1 MASDRFE
8 RYLRSLT
15 DEEKIELT
23 DRLLEDATPQEEQPE
38 PRLVHISEVIE
49 EDAGYEDR
57 AGKLEG
63 LSTGWD
69 NVDKLTGGLAP
80 AEVTVVFAYTSHGKS
95 QFAQGITANI
105 AKAGEMVYYIP
116 LEQTRNQVKR
126 RLAKMVGSE
135 DDLALLPIVF
145 PEKKDVKIEELD
157 SLIRVAAKAGAKLV
171 IIDQLQQ
178 LISGK
183 KERTNDIEDTSGEVS
198 RLAKVHDVHIIL
210 ISHVSRQGSQGGVP
224 KLSDL
229 KGSSAIEQDA
239 HMCIA
244 IYRDHE
250 AREEADRNVMNVVLR
265 KNRERGMQYTE
276 AKLRVSDGMAL
287 TELVESGFFPGI
299 PV

>member
-15 DEEKIELT
+15 PSEKVELT
-23 DRLLEDATPQEEQPE
+23 DRLLEDATPKEEQPD
-38 PRLVHISEVIE
+38 PRLIHISEVIE

-57 AGKLEG
+57 AGKLDG
-63 LSTGWD
+63 LSTGWP
-69 NVDKLTGGLAP
+69 NVDLLTGGLAS

-95 QFAQGITANI
+95 QFAQGITVNVAR
-105 AKAGEMVYYIP
+105 AGEMVYYIP
-116 LEQTRNQVKR
+116 LEQTRSQVKR
-126 RLAKMVGSE
+126 RMAKMVGGE
-135 DDLALLPIVF
+135 DGLRSLPILF
-145 PEKKDVKIEELD
+145 PEKKDVKIDDLD
-157 SLIRVAAKAGAKLV
+157 ALIRVAANAGAKLV

-183 KERTNDIEDTSGEVS
+183 KERTTDIEDTSGEVS
-198 RLAKVHDVHIIL
+198 RLAKVYDVHIIL
-210 ISHVSRQGSQGGVP
+210 ISHVSRAGSQGGVP

-244 IYRDHE
+244 IYRDHD
-250 AREEADRNVMNVVLR
+250 ANEELERNTMHVVLR

-276 AKLRVSDGMAL
+276 AKLRVSANMAL
-287 TELVESGFFPGI
+287 AELVESGLFPGMPI
-299 PV
+299 